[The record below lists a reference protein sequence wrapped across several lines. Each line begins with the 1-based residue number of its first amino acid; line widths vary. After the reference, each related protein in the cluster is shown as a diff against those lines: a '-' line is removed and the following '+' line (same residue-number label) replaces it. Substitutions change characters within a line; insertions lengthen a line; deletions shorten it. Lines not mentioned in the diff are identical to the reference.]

1 MSRKPSKALLAG
13 AAFALGLGV
22 VLVATVGGDR
32 AAVEVVQAWGV
43 ARNAGDID
51 AAMDLVSENAR
62 LLDHSMQL
70 PDRRDAFVDLL
81 RVQASAGFEVRDFDC
96 SIAGESVSCRYE
108 LNDVFLRMMGLVL
121 TGDHEYV
128 VHDGLIVS
136 ADRTHDPE
144 TRSVIESA
152 SRDLRQWVK
161 EHHPELEPVIWTSRR
176 SVTYSTVEGVEAML
190 SIFDEYLAS
199 K

>member
-96 SIAGESVSCRYE
+96 SRQLPGSV
-108 LNDVFLRMMGLVL
+108 
-121 TGDHEYV
+121 
-128 VHDGLIVS
+128 
-136 ADRTHDPE
+136 
-144 TRSVIESA
+144 
-152 SRDLRQWVK
+152 
-161 EHHPELEPVIWTSRR
+161 
-176 SVTYSTVEGVEAML
+176 
-190 SIFDEYLAS
+190 
-199 K
+199 